1 MKLLGIL
8 IGIIIIYFEYQFACW
23 VQGNVNALIPHNEYY
38 GIIHL
43 ATIVAHIFILG
54 GIYLYV
60 FILGLGLVGVSVF
73 SRD

>member
-1 MKLLGIL
+1 MKLFGIL
-8 IGIIIIYFEYQFACW
+8 IGIIIIYFEYQFSCW
-23 VQGNVNALIPHNEYY
+23 VQGSVNALIPHNEYY

-54 GIYLYV
+54 GLYV
-60 FILGLGLVGVSVF
+60 WVFVAGLSLVGFSIF